1 MDFIPT
7 HFVTR
12 TLQNNFVF
20 HTKVFVH
27 KYLQNNFV
35 LITKYF
41 VIVTNYFLQCRR
53 VLQLQQFHPQ
63 VCVHQVTENKTNKSQ
78 MSLILASLYLTT
90 SNTTASGCRNY
101 SNTGCY
107 LCSSAR
113 NLLIQWRPAL
123 HDIRRTSL

>member
-1 MDFIPT
+1 MILFNHLASPLQTHVVDFIPT

-41 VIVTNYFLQCRR
+41 VIVTNYFLQC
-53 VLQLQQFHPQ
+53 
-63 VCVHQVTENKTNKSQ
+63 
-78 MSLILASLYLTT
+78 
-90 SNTTASGCRNY
+90 
-101 SNTGCY
+101 
-107 LCSSAR
+107 SSINA
-113 NLLIQWRPAL
+113 AL
-123 HDIRRTSL
+123 